1 MGSHWTAKLSMRFK
15 FQLCETIGQNVQNG
29 MNYMEVAISVPGMIK
44 LRLISYLSE

>member
-1 MGSHWTAKLSMRFK
+1 MGSHWTAKLSKRFK